1 MKSTFQILKKN
12 LIENLTK
19 HNFILIIIIFIME
32 NDDLNL
38 TQILSEPQMQICKLK
53 YEGKTYRDIQV
64 LVKEA
69 KFRSNIK
76 TTLVQAA
83 KGYQ

>member
-1 MKSTFQILKKN
+1 
-12 LIENLTK
+12 
-19 HNFILIIIIFIME
+19 
-32 NDDLNL
+32 
-38 TQILSEPQMQICKLK
+38 MQICKLK

-69 KFRSNIK
+69 KIRSNIK

-83 KGYQ
+83 KGYH